1 MDFVWIWWDGVVGLV
16 CERLIGSCKSNK
28 KRINKRNIPTLYRL
42 YMMV

>member
-28 KRINKRNIPTLYRL
+28 KKNK
-42 YMMV
+42 